1 MKTLKRLLVTGASG
15 LLGFNICRLQ
25 REHWQIFGVAH
36 SHDINSQGVVLLRAD
51 LTQWEEARR
60 IFTVAKPHAVIHAAA
75 ASDPH
80 FCQLNPR
87 ISFLVNVEA
96 SRNIARLCAEYG
108 AACVFT
114 SSDLVFDGQKA
125 PYAEDAPV
133 TPVSLYGEQKAKA
146 EEVMLGLYPPTVVCR
161 MPLMFGEPGP
171 AAKSFLQ
178 PMMAAM
184 REHRTLQLFV
194 DEFRT
199 PVCAESAV
207 QGLML
212 ALTLQKGGRL
222 HLGGR
227 ERISR
232 YGFGVLLMSHLRR
245 FDALLVPSRQTDV
258 KLAAPRPADVSLNSS
273 KAFAVGYAPFS
284 LRDSLARLFPGV
296 NASEAD

>member
-1 MKTLKRLLVTGASG
+1 MKRLLVTGASG
-15 LLGFNICRLQ
+15 FLGFNICRMQ
-25 REHWQIFGVAH
+25 REHWQIFGVVH
-36 SHDINSQGVVLLRAD
+36 SHDINLKGVTILRAD
-51 LTQWEEARR
+51 LAQWEEALRV
-60 IFTVAKPHAVIHAAA
+60 FAVAKPQAVIHAAA

-87 ISFLVNVEA
+87 ISALANVEA
-96 SRNIARLCAEYG
+96 SANIARLCAKYA

-114 SSDLVFDGQKA
+114 SSDLVFDGLKA

-133 TPVSLYGEQKAKA
+133 SPVSLYGEQKAKA
-146 EEVMLGLYPPTVVCR
+146 EEVMLDLYPRTVVCR

-178 PMMAAM
+178 PMMTAM

-207 QGLML
+207 QGLIL

-232 YGFGVLLMSHLRR
+232 YGFGVLLMSYLRR
-245 FDALLVPSRQTDV
+245 FDAVLVPSRQTDV
-258 KLAAPRPADVSLNSS
+258 KLAAPRPPDVSLDSS
-273 KAFAVGYAPFS
+273 KAFALGYRPSS
-284 LRDSLARLFPGV
+284 LRDALVRLFPGM
-296 NASEAD
+296 SP